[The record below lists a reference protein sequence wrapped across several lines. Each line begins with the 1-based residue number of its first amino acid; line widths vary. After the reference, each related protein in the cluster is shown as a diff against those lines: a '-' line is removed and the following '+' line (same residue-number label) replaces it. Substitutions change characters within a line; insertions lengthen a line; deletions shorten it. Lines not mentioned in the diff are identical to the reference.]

1 MSLAG
6 CISQSLR
13 EGGRERERKSPPQ
26 RFVLQFNVSFTD
38 KGGILIFIGAAG
50 FNATNGAIV
59 YTKLAL

>member
-1 MSLAG
+1 MAG
-6 CISQSLR
+6 HITIT
-13 EGGRERERKSPPQ
+13 
-26 RFVLQFNVSFTD
+26 VSDGVETIRTD